1 MGRQKRQEDL
11 AVADR
16 TQRCDVYVVGVPGVD
31 LAARLAV
38 TGELWRAGIRA
49 DLQYDDERTMNEVER
64 ECLDQN
70 TL

>member
-1 MGRQKRQEDL
+1 MSM
-11 AVADR
+11 
-16 TQRCDVYVVGVPGVD
+16 
-31 LAARLAV
+31 
-38 TGELWRAGIRA
+38 LWRAGIRA

>member
-1 MGRQKRQEDL
+1 MRSRRRDEYLG
-11 AVADR
+11 VADKA
-16 TQRCDVYVVGVPGVD
+16 QRCDVYVVGVPGVD